1 MKYII
6 STNYHTLN
14 HWQSCKKK
22 KKKTDKY
29 PKYSSWGNNY
39 IKYGENAK
47 FYIKYGVIE

>member
-1 MKYII
+1 MKYNI

-22 KKKTDKY
+22 EKKKDKY

-39 IKYGENAK
+39 VKYGDNKK

>member
-22 KKKTDKY
+22 EKKKDKY
-29 PKYSSWGNNY
+29 PKYSEWGNNY
-39 IKYGENAK
+39 VKYGENAK